1 MASVTTTETETVLHA
16 ALAFLGLELTI
27 RTEDI

>member
-1 MASVTTTETETVLHA
+1 MASITTTETETVLHA

>member
-1 MASVTTTETETVLHA
+1 MASITTMETETVLHA

-27 RTEDI
+27 WTKDI